1 MKATKNMNIA
11 EIKTALDKYTA
22 KHPVTDKFD
31 LQGLQLCEYA
41 ENIKAAVQS
50 GNDEALMQTIAD
62 IFNYGYMNGTKQAIK
77 SESDKHNEIFNR
89 SEEKHHKD
97 LVELA
102 YYLPAGIGADCLYMY
117 SVVSLNRYYGKS
129 LIDLLPLRQR
139 RLCYKTLEAYEQQ
152 SKAYYTTYNKPLPSY
167 FWVTVFVLHIAGIMI
182 LIF

>member
-50 GNDEALMQTIAD
+50 GNDEALMQIIAD
-62 IFNYGYMNGTKQAIK
+62 IYNYGFMNGAKQTT
-77 SESDKHNEIFNR
+77 DKYNKVFNR

-102 YYLPAGIGADCLYMY
+102 YYLPAGIGADYLYVY
-117 SVVSLNRYYGKS
+117 AVLSLNHYYGKD
-129 LIDLLPLRQR
+129 LIDLLPLKQR
-139 RLCYKTLEAYEQQ
+139 RLYYKTLEAYEQQ
-152 SKAYYTTYNKPLPSY
+152 SKA
-167 FWVTVFVLHIAGIMI
+167 
-182 LIF
+182 

>member
-11 EIKTALDKYTA
+11 EIKSTTDKFTA
-22 KHPVTDKFD
+22 KHPVKDKFD

-41 ENIKAAVQS
+41 ENIRATVQT

-102 YYLPAGIGADCLYMY
+102 YYLPAGIGADYLYMY
-117 SVVSLNRYYGKS
+117 AVVSLDHYYGKS
-129 LIDLLPLRQR
+129 LIDLLPLKQR
-139 RLCYKTLEAYEQQ
+139 RLYYKTLEAYEQQ
-152 SKAYYTTYNKPLPSY
+152 SKA
-167 FWVTVFVLHIAGIMI
+167 
-182 LIF
+182 

>member
-89 SEEKHHKD
+89 SEEEHHKD

-152 SKAYYTTYNKPLPSY
+152 SKA
-167 FWVTVFVLHIAGIMI
+167 
-182 LIF
+182 

>member
-41 ENIKAAVQS
+41 ENIRAAVQS
-50 GNDEALMQTIAD
+50 GNDEALMQIIAD
-62 IFNYGYMNGTKQAIK
+62 IYNYGFMNGAKQTT
-77 SESDKHNEIFNR
+77 DKYNKVFNR

-102 YYLPAGIGADCLYMY
+102 YYLPAGIGADYLYVY
-117 SVVSLNRYYGKS
+117 AVLSLNRYYGKD
-129 LIDLLPLRQR
+129 LIDFLPLRQR
-139 RLCYKTLEAYEQQ
+139 RLYYKTLEAYEQR
-152 SKAYYTTYNKPLPSY
+152 N
-167 FWVTVFVLHIAGIMI
+167 V
-182 LIF
+182 